1 MKRLVVAAA
10 VIGAL
15 AATAGAQDK
24 FTYVDLAR
32 RLTDLERLA
41 VLPAPGDTCAQW
53 SSYDRGS
60 KYDEAAGKY
69 VKWDAKGDGGG
80 IIRKEGETSVMAEME
95 GPGCIWRIWSAKAD
109 AGHVKIYLDGAAE
122 PAVDLPFAGYFD
134 GKTPPFV
141 YPSLV
146 HVTGRGL
153 NNYVPIPYQK
163 SCKIVAEKGWGNYFH
178 FGYETFPKG
187 TVVPT
192 FRMALAIDETAALKA
207 ADVYLSG
214 KLGTDP
220 AGKREGEV
228 VVAAALKVP
237 AGRAATVYPQPKGE
251 RAITAIRV
259 KVEGLASRE
268 DQVAA
273 LRELA
278 IRITWDGETAPA
290 VWAPLG
296 DFFGTAPGIN
306 KYKSLPLGMTD
317 EGFYSF
323 WYMPFAKGAM
333 VELVN
338 DGAAE
343 RTVEFSLTHAPLAR
357 PAAELG
363 RFHAK
368 WHRDA
373 LLPAEPERRID
384 WTMVKV
390 QGRGR
395 FCGASLHVWNPKGGW
410 WGEGDEKFFVDGEK
424 FPSTIGTG
432 SEDYFGYAWGSAVFF
447 ENAYHNQPLSAG
459 NRGHVS
465 VNRWHITD
473 NVPFQ
478 KSFEGCIEKYFP
490 NERPTRYACTAYG
503 YLAPGGTDPYEP
515 AALAERVG
523 YWPEPIEPPP
533 PPRAAAGPRT
543 AIKGALEGESLE
555 VLAKTGGQTQVQ
567 DLAHYAGGLWSGTA
581 HLWWTGAKPGDRL
594 DLAVPVKTAGK
605 YKLSVQLT
613 KAKDYGIVQLYLDGN
628 KPGGPLDLYNPE
640 VVPSGPI
647 DLGTHDLAAGQHK
660 LTLEITGANEKAVPS
675 YMAAVDYVKLDPAP

>member
-424 FPSTIGTG
+424 FPSTFGTG
-432 SEDYFGYAWGSAVFF
+432 SEDYFGYAWGDPHLFQ
-447 ENAYHNQPLSAG
+447 NAYHNQTISQ
-459 NRGHVS
+459 NNKGHIS
-465 VNRWHITD
+465 VNRWHITE

-478 KSFEGCIEKYFP
+478 KSFEGNIEKYFP
-490 NERPTRYACTAYG
+490 NTRPTLYAAVAYW
-503 YLAPGGTDPYEP
+503 YLAPGGKDPYP
-515 AALAERVG
+515 TAPLSQRVG
-523 YWPEPIEPPP
+523 YWDN
-533 PPRAAAGPRT
+533 AAAMGT
-543 AIKGALEGESLE
+543 AKVPGAIEGEEMTILS
-555 VLAKTGGQTQVQ
+555 KTAGQAREQ
-567 DLAHYAGGLWSGTA
+567 DLSDHEGQWSGGK
-581 HLWWTGAKPGDRL
+581 HLWWTDAKVGDKLELAMPVQKAGGYRL
-594 DLAVPVKTAGK
+594 A
-605 YKLSVQLT
+605 VQLT
-613 KAKDYGIVQLYLDGN
+613 KANDYAIVQMYLDSAKLGQ
-628 KPGGPLDLYNPE
+628 PVDLYSPNVIPATKWMSDPLE
-640 VVPSGPI
+640 I
-647 DLGTHDLAAGQHK
+647 NAGQHK
-660 LTLEITGANEKAVPS
+660 LTFEIVGAAPAAKKA
-675 YMAAVDYVKLDPAP
+675 YMVGIDYVKLEAAN